1 MPAVVP
7 PLPAGSAKPL
17 GRRYVLLFWLCLA
30 AMIAYIQRMAIG
42 VAAPE
47 IQSSLGLSEPAM
59 GVVMSAYYW
68 AYALCQVPA
77 GILAGR
83 LGSRRM
89 LALSVTATSVF
100 SGLVGI
106 ATSSWTLTAFWLFSG
121 ITIAGI
127 FPSCVRA
134 ISAWFPTDSRA
145 FPSGALSS
153 SMSIGGAISTWL
165 TGWMLV
171 SLRDTADDPWRIV
184 FLLFALPGFVW
195 ALGYFRWAG
204 RHPEPGS
211 PPAQLPPVP
220 LAGTG
225 DPSREDRDSYQP
237 FQAPRSIDRPDTA
250 GPALLDHPNWL
261 MDWRTWLI
269 CSQQL
274 FRAGGYV
281 FYGTWFP
288 TYLKEV
294 HGVTLASAGRL
305 TSLPLLGVVLGGAIG
320 GWLSDWIERRTGS
333 KRLSRQSIGVASHG
347 LCGLL
352 ILIAQSIQNPI
363 HAVCLISLGSFIF
376 ALGSSGSYAI
386 TMDLGG
392 TRAPTLFALMNM
404 CGNFGA
410 ALSPIVVGGLIAS
423 AGWSS
428 VLPFFGSI
436 YIAAAICW
444 GFLNPQRSTRR

>member
-1 MPAVVP
+1 M
-7 PLPAGSAKPL
+7 
-17 GRRYVLLFWLCLA
+17 LLLWLCAA
-30 AMIAYIQRMAIG
+30 AMVAYVQRMAIG

-47 IQSSLGLSEPAM
+47 IQSSLGLSESAM
-59 GVVMSAYYW
+59 GIVMSAYYW

-100 SGLVGI
+100 SGLVGL

-134 ISAWFPTDSRA
+134 ISAWFPTDRRA

-153 SMSIGGAISTWL
+153 AMSIGGALSTWL
-165 TGWMLV
+165 TGWLLV
-171 SLRDTADDPWRIV
+171 SLQSSVDDPWRAV
-184 FLLFALPGFVW
+184 FLLSAIPGFAW
-195 ALGYFRWAG
+195 AIGYFAWAG
-204 RHPEPGS
+204 KHPEHIAS
-211 PPAQLPPVP
+211 RQIRVS
-220 LAGTG
+220 AGRTRTAELNVTE
-225 DPSREDRDSYQP
+225 DEQSRSEQWQP
-237 FQAPRSIDRPDTA
+237 FQSPTTTDEDTPA
-250 GPALLDHPNWL
+250 DGALLDRADWL
-261 MDWRTWLI
+261 VDWRTWLI

-294 HGVTLASAGRL
+294 HGVSLASAGGL
-305 TSLPLLGVVLGGAIG
+305 TSLPLLGIVLGGAIG

-333 KRLSRQSIGVASHG
+333 KRLSRQFVGVSSHG
-347 LCGLL
+347 LCGVL
-352 ILIAQSIQNPI
+352 ILGAQFIEDPI
-363 HAVCLISLGSFIF
+363 PAVCLISLGSFIF

-392 TRAPTLFALMNM
+392 SRAPTLFALMNM

-410 ALSPIVVGGLIAS
+410 ALSPIIVGGLIS
-423 AGWSS
+423 YVGWSS
-428 VLPFFGSI
+428 VLPFFGLI
-436 YIAAAICW
+436 YLAAAGCW
-444 GFLNPQRSTRR
+444 MFLNPSSTR